1 MCYYIFFACENRF
14 MTFIGYSLPLSI
26 NKRILDK
33 NRLSYKAKMTIRKKT
48 YKTMNNQLGRILS
61 ARGWT
66 VISRTN
72 PAGLMIKFLLPTQ
85 ALGLQWRIQ
94 NFVKKG
100 GGALTDLKGGSPV
113 ILQ

>member
-48 YKTMNNQLGRILS
+48 YKTMNNQQGRILS

-66 VISRTN
+66 VIFRTN
-72 PAGLMIKFLLPTQ
+72 PTGLMIDSSFQ
-85 ALGLQWRIQ
+85 APPELC
-94 NFVKKG
+94 KKG
-100 GGALTDLKGGSPV
+100 GGGTD
-113 ILQ
+113 